1 MYSKDITCSLVSSDL
16 KKMSRQIKFSFKPNC
31 SVMQTCLRIVKRIC
45 KMELGNLTETN
56 IFHMV
61 PHLLNGPIV
70 SKLDPFILS
79 DGFKLN
85 FKKQVKKKTC
95 CLDSGTALKQQNG
108 HEMPNISKLHQI
120 QSKCLQSQKDL
131 H

>member
-1 MYSKDITCSLVSSDL
+1 
-16 KKMSRQIKFSFKPNC
+16 
-31 SVMQTCLRIVKRIC
+31 
-45 KMELGNLTETN
+45 MELGNLTETN

-85 FKKQVKKKTC
+85 FKKQVKKKHA
-95 CLDSGTALKQQNG
+95 ALIVGQ
-108 HEMPNISKLHQI
+108 H
-120 QSKCLQSQKDL
+120 
-131 H
+131 